1 MCLLL
6 LEYLLHS
13 DPDRVTMTPLVL
25 LEILVWL
32 LNDVKSDYGR
42 STQFTGAISRELV
55 NPYSFGSVELRLSTN
70 TYLYLRV
77 FKCIG
82 IHDSPLKMY

>member
-1 MCLLL
+1 
-6 LEYLLHS
+6 
-13 DPDRVTMTPLVL
+13 MTPLVL

-32 LNDVKSDYGR
+32 LNDVKSDYG
-42 STQFTGAISRELV
+42 TQFTGAISRELV

-77 FKCIG
+77 FKRVG
-82 IHDSPLKMY
+82 IHDNTLKMY